1 VVGTG
6 TMLMWYAYIYSMLY
20 NVSSI
25 LYVREREERGGL
37 EKEKKL
43 KIKIISFQFLGT
55 YNLPGDR
62 KGTTPQ

>member
-1 VVGTG
+1 MG
-6 TMLMWYAYIYSMLY
+6 W
-20 NVSSI
+20 
-25 LYVREREERGGL
+25 GGL

>member
-1 VVGTG
+1 
-6 TMLMWYAYIYSMLY
+6 MFE
-20 NVSSI
+20 
-25 LYVREREERGGL
+25 RERRGLEGL